1 MKAVLKRSKWK
12 TTLKIFKFTQKMT
25 IHVQL
30 INNNKKKNKKTENK
44 AHRIIFRTKIQK
56 DSWNPIRKNLNQKV

>member
-30 INNNKKKNKKTENK
+30 INNNKNKKTEYK
-44 AHRIIFRTKIQK
+44 AHTIIFKMKIQK